1 MLPADYEPVDL
12 RIHRFYDKHPD
23 GRIITDLHSVTRN
36 SDGSTRQYIFKAE
49 IFRSQDSP
57 IPDAVGFAEET
68 VGVSTGPRASLLETC
83 ETSAIGRALANLGFS
98 PKGFRPS
105 QEEMQKAS
113 RHSHPAARPEYSQ
126 TYTKYEPG
134 APDGTEPNEANP
146 FDEELDER
154 QEKATPIRG
163 LATEKQINFAKSLAR
178 KKGYS
183 VEIDRSMSVADMA
196 RFIDKLK
203 EMDDIK

>member
-23 GRIITDLHSVTRN
+23 GRILTDLHDTTRN
-36 SDGSTRQYIFKAE
+36 SDGSTRQYIFRAE
-49 IFRSQDSP
+49 IYRDRTSVLPDS
-57 IPDAVGFAEET
+57 VGFAEET

-113 RHSHPAARPEYSQ
+113 RHSHPASQPARQ
-126 TYTKYEPG
+126 NN
-134 APDGTEPNEANP
+134 DEPNEPNP
-146 FDEELDER
+146 FHDD
-154 QEKATPIRG
+154 QEPQPKYSKPVG
-163 LATEKQINFAKSLAR
+163 VATEKQIAFAKSLAK
-178 KKGYS
+178 KKGYA
-183 VEIDRSMSVADMA
+183 VEIDPTMSVRDMA
-196 RFIDKLK
+196 LFIDHLK
-203 EMDDIK
+203 TMDDIK

>member
-1 MLPADYEPVDL
+1 MLPADYEPVDN
-12 RIHRFYDKHPD
+12 RIHRFYEKHPD
-23 GRIITDLHSVTRN
+23 GRIITELHSVIRN
-36 SDGSTRQYIFKAE
+36 SDGSTRQYILKAE
-49 IFRSQDSP
+49 IFRSSTSIAPDS
-57 IPDAVGFAEET
+57 VGFAEET

-83 ETSAIGRALANLGFS
+83 ETSAIGRALANLSFS

-113 RHSHPAARPEYSQ
+113 RHSHPASQ
-126 TYTKYEPG
+126 PAA
-134 APDGTEPNEANP
+134 APDDTEPNEPNP
-146 FDEELDER
+146 FDDELDDR

-203 EMDDIK
+203 EMEDVK